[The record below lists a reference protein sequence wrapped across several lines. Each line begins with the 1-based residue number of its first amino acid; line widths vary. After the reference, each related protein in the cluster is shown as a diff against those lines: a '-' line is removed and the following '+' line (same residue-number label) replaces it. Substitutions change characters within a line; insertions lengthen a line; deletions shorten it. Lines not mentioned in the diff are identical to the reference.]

1 MRFSRACGSSA
12 PCATGGPTRL
22 HRGVVLLEQGWVVV
36 PTNLKVSVLRNPL
49 LLEQGWVV
57 VPTNL
62 KVSVLRNLLLL
73 EQGWVVVPTNLKV
86 SVLRNLLL
94 LKQDQVVPV
103 DEFGVVDVTEPSFDL
118 GRGRAQDATRF

>member
-73 EQGWVVVPTNLKV
+73 
-86 SVLRNLLL
+86 
-94 LKQDQVVPV
+94 KQDQVVPV